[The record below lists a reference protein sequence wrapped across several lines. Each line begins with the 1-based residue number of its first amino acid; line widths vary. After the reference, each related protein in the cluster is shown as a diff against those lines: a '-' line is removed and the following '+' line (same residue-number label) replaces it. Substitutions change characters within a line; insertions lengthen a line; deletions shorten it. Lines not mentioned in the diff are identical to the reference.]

1 LCWINKI
8 FIIFYSFTEDGKF
21 RNGEVRLKS
30 LHIIPID
37 VGDMEWDHSEAVLR
51 RVGGERKRVLPG
63 HDRLVF
69 QQERY
74 PK

>member
-1 LCWINKI
+1 MAGDTVMQVEALNPEPDKKLPFNVPGVYTDLIALWE
-8 FIIFYSFTEDGKF
+8 STERILD
-21 RNGEVRLKS
+21 L
-30 LHIIPID
+30 
-37 VGDMEWDHSEAVLR
+37 
-51 RVGGERKRVLPG
+51 VGGERKRVLPG

>member
-1 LCWINKI
+1 MGVYTDLIALWE
-8 FIIFYSFTEDGKF
+8 STERILDFVDG
-21 RNGEVRLKS
+21 E
-30 LHIIPID
+30 I
-37 VGDMEWDHSEAVLR
+37 
-51 RVGGERKRVLPG
+51 KRVLPG